1 VSSSVSKRY
10 LLLLRSLVHPLLS
23 IFMPLLFLLSTD
35 QLLRLLFPGV
45 SWFPRHLV
53 PLLLTAG
60 IEEAVMGNLLFKE
73 RASFLA
79 RVRELVV
86 LLALIFGY
94 LFILLGVRSGRGLH
108 LSPLLI
114 YPLTATALQWLFSN
128 SIHSGLRERELLL
141 GSLTGK
147 SGAALRHTLRDS
159 SHQAGIVVRV
169 LRNIKAGVIVFQIQ
183 IVALLIAAAVLR
195 RQLQLGG
202 ALVVSLHTVG
212 GLLGIGVLNS
222 FVEQQ
227 LLLGSG
233 IPLPRALERRRVLFC
248 LSILAVAAAIIIL
261 AARNASLLPL
271 SALIAL
277 LKKLASL
284 FRFPAGPGFTNTLQN
299 ALIERQRFYQAMRL
313 SQPPPAPSPLALLI
327 VELFRRLI
335 RTFLGTG
342 LFLFLVFPLLSQD
355 FIDRLRELRPFAAL
369 WERLRV
375 FLGFSVRFWLRFL
388 RWLRLSRRRAFLS
401 VEDERETTAIPK
413 HDRIKTRRLSVRKR
427 MQMSRVQQAFLALTK
442 WGEQLGI
449 PYVFFLTPLEYS
461 LQLKEAVPAGS
472 GQLAYVVE
480 VFEEVMF
487 STHLVAAGRIA
498 RYIRTIR
505 SLSRL
510 TPQPAGQATNS
521 L

>member
-1 VSSSVSKRY
+1 
-10 LLLLRSLVHPLLS
+10 
-23 IFMPLLFLLSTD
+23 
-35 QLLRLLFPGV
+35 
-45 SWFPRHLV
+45 
-53 PLLLTAG
+53 
-60 IEEAVMGNLLFKE
+60 
-73 RASFLA
+73 
-79 RVRELVV
+79 
-86 LLALIFGY
+86 
-94 LFILLGVRSGRGLH
+94 
-108 LSPLLI
+108 
-114 YPLTATALQWLFSN
+114 
-128 SIHSGLRERELLL
+128 
-141 GSLTGK
+141 
-147 SGAALRHTLRDS
+147 
-159 SHQAGIVVRV
+159 
-169 LRNIKAGVIVFQIQ
+169 
-183 IVALLIAAAVLR
+183 
-195 RQLQLGG
+195 
-202 ALVVSLHTVG
+202 
-212 GLLGIGVLNS
+212 VLNS

-233 IPLPRALERRRVLFC
+233 ISLPRALERRRVLFC

-284 FRFPAGPGFTNTLQN
+284 FRFPAASGFTNTLQN

-313 SQPPPAPSPLALLI
+313 SQPPPAPSPLALLV

-388 RWLRLSRRRAFLS
+388 HWLRLSRRRAFLS
-401 VEDERETTAIPK
+401 VEDEQETTRTPK
-413 HDRIKTRRLSVRKR
+413 HDRIKTRRLSIRKR
-427 MQMSRVQQAFLALTK
+427 VQMSRVQQAFLALTK
-442 WGEQLGI
+442 WGEKLGV

-487 STHLVAAGRIA
+487 STHLVAADRIA

-510 TPQPAGQATNS
+510 TPQAAGQATNS